1 MADPFRHK
9 EDVYYSET
17 ESSFKRANSMSRPSG
32 KSIYRQ
38 RKEYTEA
45 VIKQQHEFQHRVEH
59 LLTCYIDSK
68 EISSAENCIDR
79 LKMMDAQGQVWGQDM
94 FLQVTS
100 QKLLLTD
107 IEAEEELDSFPLE
120 WIQDCTY
127 FLDRCIY
134 NSILAITVKELDLR
148 RTSILLFQCEEIG
161 AELLK
166 TKLEK
171 LIEDWRQNQDM
182 HRSNLENVLHQR
194 SQASFNGKVPG
205 IPQEKRKGGLDHPTS
220 LTEAPLQR
228 QELHPWKTS
237 SSFMDPNTEA
247 KDPLGQQ
254 KQKDGRMWED
264 PGPPQ
269 VMQGID
275 ENTAQDI
282 LNHVLDDIEIF
293 VGKLEKASG
302 SLNNN
307 KKKKSKKKNQENKAL
322 PPKPEF
328 EECFQKIKYSFNL
341 LAKLEPVINQL
352 SAPEL
357 AHLIF
362 STLSTI
368 LSNCPWT
375 DLASTVV
382 SPLLSPEGINLLRR
396 SLNYDE
402 QLIWKDLGA
411 AWNLTR
417 AEFPEGQSIP
427 PYKPTFSDG
436 WEPPMPTW
444 RQHSIDLDKTHNGNK
459 NGFSDRVSDPPQ
471 LMQAMYDFHARNS
484 RELSVSKGDLLEV
497 LDQRKKWWL
506 ARNSAGEEGYIPNNI
521 LEPTNQK
528 APSGNSKEQDSRNF
542 PELQPSSSPAE
553 VTVWLRRKGFSK
565 ITVKSLGILN
575 GQQLLSMS
583 QEELKIVCPEEG
595 RRVFLMLSSS

>member
-362 STLSTI
+362 STLSTQI

-459 NGFSDRVSDPPQ
+459 NGFSDS
-471 LMQAMYDFHARNS
+471 
-484 RELSVSKGDLLEV
+484 
-497 LDQRKKWWL
+497 
-506 ARNSAGEEGYIPNNI
+506 
-521 LEPTNQK
+521 
-528 APSGNSKEQDSRNF
+528 
-542 PELQPSSSPAE
+542 
-553 VTVWLRRKGFSK
+553 
-565 ITVKSLGILN
+565 TVKSLGILN